1 MAAGLPIIGTPVG
14 GILDFL
20 KDGETG
26 LFCRIKNP
34 KSIAEKIKEILSD
47 DRLREKLIQNGQK
60 LAEEKYS
67 WDIIA
72 RQMEKIFKKI

>member
-1 MAAGLPIIGTPVG
+1 M
-14 GILDFL
+14 
-20 KDGETG
+20 
-26 LFCRIKNP
+26 FCRIKNP